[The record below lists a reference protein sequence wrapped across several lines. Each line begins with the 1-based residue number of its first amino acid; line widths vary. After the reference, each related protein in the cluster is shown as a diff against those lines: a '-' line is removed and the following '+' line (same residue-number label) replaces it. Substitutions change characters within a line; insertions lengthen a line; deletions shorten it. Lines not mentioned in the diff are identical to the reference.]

1 MAKVRLDRRMLGPEA
16 VKCVE
21 AKKTYANI
29 ERTFLVCA
37 DNQLWR
43 SAKHENGRGWRG
55 AVERLV
61 DFGFRGVLSCFGVWV
76 LENVGLLN
84 DSKCA
89 IS

>member
-1 MAKVRLDRRMLGPEA
+1 ML
-16 VKCVE
+16 
-21 AKKTYANI
+21 I
-29 ERTFLVCA
+29 L
-37 DNQLWR
+37 
-43 SAKHENGRGWRG
+43 SALSLFAQTINFGGAQKHENGRGWRG